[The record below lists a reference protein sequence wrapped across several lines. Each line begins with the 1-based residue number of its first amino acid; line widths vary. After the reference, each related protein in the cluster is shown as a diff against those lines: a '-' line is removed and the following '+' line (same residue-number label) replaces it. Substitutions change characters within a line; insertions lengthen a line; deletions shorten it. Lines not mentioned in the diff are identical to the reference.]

1 MNNLKK
7 QFIEFTLNHEILRF
21 GTFTLN
27 SGRQS
32 PYFFNTG
39 LCNNGKLLS
48 SLAKFYS
55 NFIVEKAIEY
65 DFIFGPAYKGI
76 TLASSIS
83 QTLYLEN
90 SVNKPF
96 CYNRKEVK
104 THGESGLFVGHQ
116 PTGTAIIIDD
126 VISSGRS
133 IAESIDLLT
142 TNHAKPASVIV
153 AFDRMEVGKDKRASI
168 ELSEHFNV
176 SVHSIITL
184 DDIVSYI
191 QNDESLTKYL
201 SKMEEYMSEYKR

>member
-1 MNNLKK
+1 MNSLKK

-48 SLAKFYS
+48 LLAKFYS
-55 NFIVEKAIEY
+55 KCIIENAIKY

-83 QTLYLEN
+83 HTLYLDN
-90 SVNKPF
+90 SVSKPF
-96 CYNRKEVK
+96 CHNRKEAK
-104 THGESGLFVGHQ
+104 THGESGIFVGYQ
-116 PTGTAIIIDD
+116 PKGTAIIVDD
-126 VISSGRS
+126 VISSGKS
-133 IAESIDLLT
+133 ITESIKLLK
-142 TNHAKPASVIV
+142 TNNANPTSVLV
-153 AFDRMEVGKDKRASI
+153 AFDRMEVGNEKRASI
-168 ELSEHFNV
+168 ELSENYDI

-184 DDIVSYI
+184 EDIVSHI
-191 QNDESLTKYL
+191 KSDASLTEYIPR
-201 SKMEEYMSEYKR
+201 MEEYMNEYKR

>member
-1 MNNLKK
+1 MNSLKK

-55 NFIVEKAIEY
+55 KCIIENAIKY

-83 QTLYLEN
+83 HTLYLDN
-90 SVNKPF
+90 SVSKPF
-96 CYNRKEVK
+96 CHNRKEAK
-104 THGESGLFVGHQ
+104 THGESGIFVGYQ
-116 PTGTAIIIDD
+116 PKGTAIIVDD
-126 VISSGRS
+126 VISSGKS
-133 IAESIDLLT
+133 ITESIKLLK
-142 TNHAKPASVIV
+142 TNNASPTSVLV
-153 AFDRMEVGKDKRASI
+153 AFDRMEVGNKKRASI
-168 ELSEHFNV
+168 ELSENYDI

-184 DDIVSYI
+184 EDIVSHIKSDASLAEYI
-191 QNDESLTKYL
+191 PR
-201 SKMEEYMSEYKR
+201 MEEYMNEYKR